1 MNLYRLSNVYVAFND
16 FRSVAV
22 GPPLGGTLYTRFGFR
37 GPFIFSL
44 AATFLDLIGRV
55 IIIER
60 KHAIQWGYDPAAVP
74 ANRGNRDSEAKRS
87 TLPLDTTTKP
97 ETGKGEEAAISPSPS
112 DRPVDGEKKIS
123 LTAVISKLSRSHR
136 ALTALIIIFTY
147 G

>member
-1 MNLYRLSNVYVAFND
+1 VAFNN

-22 GPPLGGTLYTRFGFR
+22 GPPLGGTLYTHFGFR
-37 GPFIFSL
+37 APFIFSL

-74 ANRGNRDSEAKRS
+74 ANRGNRDSDAKRS
-87 TLPLDTTTKP
+87 TLPFDTTTKS
-97 ETGKGEEAAISPSPS
+97 ETGKGEEAAISPPS
-112 DRPVDGEKKIS
+112 KRPVDGEKKLS
-123 LTAVISKLSRSHR
+123 LSAVISKLSKSHR

>member
-1 MNLYRLSNVYVAFND
+1 VALNN

-22 GPPLGGTLYTRFGFR
+22 GPPLGGTLYTHFGFR

-60 KHAIQWGYDPAAVP
+60 KHAIQWGYDPAAVT
-74 ANRGNRDSEAKRS
+74 ANRGHRDSETKRS
-87 TLPLDTTTKP
+87 TLPLDTTTEL
-97 ETGKGEEAAISPSPS
+97 ETGKVEEAAVSPLPS
-112 DRPVDGEKKIS
+112 NSPVDGEKKIS
-123 LTAVISKLSRSHR
+123 LSAVISKLFRSHR

>member
-1 MNLYRLSNVYVAFND
+1 VAFNNC
-16 FRSVAV
+16 RSVAV
-22 GPPLGGTLYTRFGFR
+22 GPPLGGTLYTHFGFR

-74 ANRGNRDSEAKRS
+74 VNRGNRDSDAKRS
-87 TLPLDTTTKP
+87 TLPLDTTTKS
-97 ETGKGEEAAISPSPS
+97 EIGKGEEVAISPPS
-112 DRPVDGEKKIS
+112 NRPVDGEKKLS
-123 LTAVISKLSRSHR
+123 LSAVISKLSKSHR